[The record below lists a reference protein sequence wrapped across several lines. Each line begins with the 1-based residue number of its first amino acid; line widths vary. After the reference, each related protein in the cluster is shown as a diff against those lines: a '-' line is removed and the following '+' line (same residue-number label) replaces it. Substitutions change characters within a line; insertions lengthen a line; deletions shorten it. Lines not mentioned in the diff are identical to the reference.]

1 MAETRQPFAPAQA
14 RGHRRR
20 RAVGPGYLV
29 EQSRHPPR
37 LAAVPGALQGRQT
50 GHYRAVGRDP
60 GGGNTTYREG
70 GSIQFMVGAQHQ
82 GGADQLDG
90 RRPAGPTGGQLGM
103 NGPDRRRMVGEAGG
117 EQTQQASPGPGHA
130 VGRSVIG
137 GQGQQRLGAGD
148 PR

>member
-1 MAETRQPFAPAQA
+1 
-14 RGHRRR
+14 
-20 RAVGPGYLV
+20 
-29 EQSRHPPR
+29 
-37 LAAVPGALQGRQT
+37 
-50 GHYRAVGRDP
+50 
-60 GGGNTTYREG
+60 
-70 GSIQFMVGAQHQ
+70 MVGAQHQ

-90 RRPAGPTGGQLGM
+90 RRPAAPTGGQLGM

-137 GQGQQRLGAGD
+137 GQVLFGGQGQQRLGAGD